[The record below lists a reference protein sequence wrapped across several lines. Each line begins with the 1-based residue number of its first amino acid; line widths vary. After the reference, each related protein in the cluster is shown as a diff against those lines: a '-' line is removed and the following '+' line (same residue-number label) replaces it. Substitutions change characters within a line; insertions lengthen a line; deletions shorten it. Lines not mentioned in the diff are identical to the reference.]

1 MVIWL
6 LQQSKRDIVHQITQ
20 SHLKTILSLKHS
32 LFSPKELQDLR
43 DTLDASFDA
52 AFYNSN
58 RLLLNSF
65 IQIQAIISV
74 LGWVDVEA
82 FPQRYLDL
90 LKDAESPTPSPYSL
104 PSIVAIVKEMN
115 PDTSVIKNF
124 GKHRKAAVQFRDSHL
139 KPLLQ
144 SAFWFFLQTLPQP
157 NSTTETAL
165 SVISAC
171 LSFDF
176 LGTMAD
182 QDSHGMTSAVQ
193 IPASLKSWVIEEKP
207 LDHLME
213 GFDTYPSSKHDK
225 LIETMSWLFGCRRSL
240 FLEEERIPFFE
251 RACAIVTRLCNI
263 PFDEDAEMGRIYIT
277 MNLRLISAL
286 SLLRISQAFASFHVC
301 ICQRYEKG
309 RKCKAN
315 AACIAS
321 ILENQNFK
329 RVTYLFFV
337 SFANLGPIKR
347 QRSSLFCGMFRIFQR
362 GMLDCFC

>member
-1 MVIWL
+1 MLKNAFRFDLYQQLKMVIWL
-6 LQQSKRDIVHQITQ
+6 LQESKRDIVHQLTF
-20 SHLKTILSLKHS
+20 SHLKTILTLRHS

-43 DTLDASFDA
+43 DALDAGFDA

-58 RLLLNSF
+58 RFLLDSF

-74 LGWVDVEA
+74 LGWCDMEE
-82 FPQRYLDL
+82 FPQRYLDM

-104 PSIVAIVKEMN
+104 PSIVAIVREMN

-144 SAFWFFLQTLPQP
+144 SSFWFFLQTLPHP
-157 NSTTETAL
+157 NPTTETAL

-193 IPASLKSWVIEEKP
+193 IPASLKSWIVEEKP

-213 GFDTYPSSKHDK
+213 GFDTYPPAKHHK
-225 LIETMSWLFGCRRSL
+225 LLEAMGWLFGCRRSL
-240 FLEEERIPFFE
+240 FLEEERIPYFE
-251 RACAIVTRLCNI
+251 RACSIVTRLSCLS
-263 PFDEDAEMGRIYIT
+263 FDEDADMGIFIICIYE
-277 MNLRLISAL
+277 
-286 SLLRISQAFASFHVC
+286 
-301 ICQRYEKG
+301 Y
-309 RKCKAN
+309 
-315 AACIAS
+315 
-321 ILENQNFK
+321 
-329 RVTYLFFV
+329 
-337 SFANLGPIKR
+337 
-347 QRSSLFCGMFRIFQR
+347 
-362 GMLDCFC
+362 